1 MKVSTYG
8 MWEKF
13 RIEFVTSLLTIPGLD
28 CSREQIDDAL
38 LGPVITEVV
47 DVAFKCHEE
56 LAKAN
61 SPLSMKERIIFSYEK
76 SLACILPTL
85 ASILQKPAE
94 LIAPHYEY
102 FKNDCLAFSKDNID
116 YLERL
121 GEISRKIKSQYMTEL
136 YGSGFVTRYPNLAKL
151 LPFNDM
157 ELVDAAAKTVSEE
170 IKKECPEAIHA
181 QMELHISYIT
191 EISNQ
196 RMVKASFAEDFKKET
211 GLSMDEFKKQHAL
224 DKKEQ
229 VVSVAEGGFFSS
241 GSTIVKG
248 AEQLGNSSLRP
259 S

>member
-13 RIEFVTSLLTIPGLD
+13 RIQFVTSLLTIPGLD
-28 CSREQIDDAL
+28 CTREQIDEAL
-38 LGPVITEVV
+38 LGPVITDVV
-47 DVAFKCHEE
+47 DLAFKCHEE

-85 ASILQKPAE
+85 AGALSKSSE
-94 LIAPHYEY
+94 LIAPHYEC
-102 FKNDCLAFSKDNID
+102 FKNNCLAFSKDNID

-121 GEISRKIKSQYMTEL
+121 GEISRKIKSQYMIEL
-136 YGSGFVTRYPNLAKL
+136 YGSEFATSYPNLAKL

-157 ELVDAAAKTVSEE
+157 ALVDTASKVVSAE
-170 IKKECPEAIHA
+170 IKKECPEAIHL

-196 RMVKASFAEDFKKET
+196 RMVKESFAEDFKRET
-211 GLSMDEFKKQHAL
+211 GLSMDDFKKQHAL
-224 DKKEQ
+224 DKKEP
-229 VVSVAEGGFFSS
+229 VVSVTAGGFFKV
-241 GSTIVKG
+241 GSHDAKG
-248 AEQLGNSSLRP
+248 AEQLGSSFSP

>member
-13 RIEFVTSLLTIPGLD
+13 RIQFVTSLLTIPGLD
-28 CSREQIDDAL
+28 CTREQIDEAL
-38 LGPVITEVV
+38 LGSVITEVI

-61 SPLSMKERIIFSYEK
+61 SPLSMKERIIYSYEK

-85 ASILQKPAE
+85 AAALQKSPE
-94 LIAPHYEY
+94 LIAPHYEC
-102 FKNDCLAFSKDNID
+102 FKNDCLVFSKNNID

-121 GEISRKIKSQYMTEL
+121 GEISRKIKSQYMIEL
-136 YGSGFVTRYPNLAKL
+136 YGSEFETRYPNLAKL
-151 LPFNDM
+151 VPFNDM
-157 ELVDAAAKTVSEE
+157 ALVDTAGKVVSLE
-170 IKKECPEAIHA
+170 IKKECPEAIHS

-211 GLSMDEFKKQHAL
+211 GLSMDEFKKQNAL
-224 DKKEQ
+224 DKKGQ
-229 VVSVAEGGFFSS
+229 VVSVALGGIFKVANKYAEG
-241 GSTIVKG
+241 T
-248 AEQLGNSSLRP
+248 EQLNSSFTP